1 MFPSHQYKSVP
12 LSKLKPAEY
21 NPRTID
27 DSALDGLKESMT
39 QFGNLQPIVWNKKT
53 GNVVS
58 GHQRLKVLL
67 SEGVQDA
74 NCIVIDVDEVQERA
88 INVSMNN
95 PHIAG
100 RFERDG
106 LADLISSIQDHIDIE
121 AINIDSLAHDFKL
134 DLEPDEDVANVGDG
148 APDNYIIQYNIIFN
162 DEIEQETWFKYLRW
176 LKAKYPDSETI
187 SEKLVTHIHSVIDE

>member
-1 MFPSHQYKSVP
+1 MSLDIQYKQVS

-27 DSALDGLKESMT
+27 DSALEGLTESMN

-67 SEGVQDA
+67 AQGVTEQF
-74 NCIVIDVDEVQERA
+74 CIVINVDEVKERA

-106 LADLISSIQDHIDIE
+106 LADLISSIQDHIDLE

-134 DLEPDEDVANVGDG
+134 DLDPDEDVVNVGDG

-162 DEIEQETWFKYLRW
+162 DEIEQEAWFKYLRW
-176 LKAKYPDSETI
+176 LKSKYPDSETI
-187 SEKLVTHIHSVIDE
+187 SEKLVTHIHSFIDE